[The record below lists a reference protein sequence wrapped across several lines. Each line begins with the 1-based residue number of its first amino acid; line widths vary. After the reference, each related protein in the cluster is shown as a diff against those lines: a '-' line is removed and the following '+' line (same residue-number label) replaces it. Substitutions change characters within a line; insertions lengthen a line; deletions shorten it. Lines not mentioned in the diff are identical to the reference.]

1 MWAWLIWFIWACVIL
16 CIFICS
22 MAESQSSS
30 SEGSSWRVLR
40 NCLAVRP
47 VRQALE
53 EIWSIQIMEAQC
65 DNSKNQQLSLR
76 GRHFRRAEPLGLNQR
91 GAININSR
99 QLYNHIVLH
108 SITHSWPVSLIQ
120 FGLHTEA
127 GNSSFAHLSQ
137 ATPPA
142 GDSGLGS
149 RRQHGDHEEDNVEI
163 IWRPW
168 FIALQGMSSSA
179 SASWTFQGHC
189 ALWIQELAAK
199 AIRNHQVTT
208 WHHMF

>member
-99 QLYNHIVLH
+99 QLYNHIVLPIVDQ
-108 SITHSWPVSLIQ
+108 SVWFSL
-120 FGLHTEA
+120 GCTPRLETA
-127 GNSSFAHLSQ
+127 LSRTWAKPLLPQ
-137 ATPPA
+137 VIP
-142 GDSGLGS
+142 DWV
-149 RRQHGDHEEDNVEI
+149 HEDNMETMRKTM
-163 IWRPW
+163 WR
-168 FIALQGMSSSA
+168 
-179 SASWTFQGHC
+179 
-189 ALWIQELAAK
+189 
-199 AIRNHQVTT
+199 
-208 WHHMF
+208 